1 MKRTTLTLLA
11 LGAAV
16 FVANTTF
23 AADEKPQQPA
33 AQAPKEQK
41 VVKVLTLNN
50 AKAIQEFEANVQLVQ
65 AQRLAAEKLNTD
77 MQSEKDVWKKAEMKK
92 KLDDLMK
99 QLNDNNQ
106 QMIKHYG
113 FSLTRNYIMQPDSA
127 SVYMVVSDEEAAKFD
142 AEQKAQEKKK

>member
-11 LGAAV
+11 LGAAIL
-16 FVANTTF
+16 VANSTF
-23 AADEKPQQPA
+23 AADDQPQQSA

-50 AKAIQEFEANVQLVQ
+50 AKAIQEFESNVQLVQ

-99 QLNDNNQ
+99 QLNENNQ
-106 QMIKHYG
+106 QMVKHYG

-127 SVYMVVSDEEAAKFD
+127 SVYMVVSDEEAAKFE
-142 AEQKAQEKKK
+142 AEQKAQAAKK

>member
-1 MKRTTLTLLA
+1 MKRTTFTLLA
-11 LGAAV
+11 LGAAIL
-16 FVANTTF
+16 VANSSF
-23 AADEKPQQPA
+23 AADDQPQQPA

-50 AKAIQEFEANVQLVQ
+50 AKAIQEFESNVQLVQ
-65 AQRLAAEKLNTD
+65 AQRLAAEKMNTE
-77 MQSEKDVWKKAEMKK
+77 MQAEKDVWKKAEMKK

-106 QMIKHYG
+106 QMVKHYG

-127 SVYMVVSDEEAAKFD
+127 SVYMVVSDEEAAKID
-142 AEQKAQEKKK
+142 AQQKAQAAKK